1 LDGGFKFRPMT
12 LPDAWIDHGA
22 YEDQL
27 AMAGLS
33 ASHIAS
39 TVLSVL
45 GKPKDAMLTL
55 SAATGR

>member
-1 LDGGFKFRPMT
+1 MT